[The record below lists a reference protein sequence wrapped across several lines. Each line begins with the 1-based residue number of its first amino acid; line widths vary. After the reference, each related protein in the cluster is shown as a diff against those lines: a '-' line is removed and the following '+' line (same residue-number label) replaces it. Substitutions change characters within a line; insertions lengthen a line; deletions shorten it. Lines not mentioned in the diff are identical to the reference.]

1 MDFGLAGKTAV
12 VTGGSSNIG
21 RAIAITLAKEGTN
34 TIIADIDEKS
44 GQKVADLIKSQ
55 GGKAKVIKCDV
66 TDYDSVQALVKAVL
80 DEFGAIDVWVNNVG
94 WDDFKYF
101 MDSKVHWEKII
112 DLNYRHYLNCMHA
125 VLPPMME
132 RKSGRI
138 INIGS
143 DAGRVGEFREA
154 VYSGCKAGVIG
165 LSKSVAKEVGRYGI
179 TINVVCPTATFPSP
193 EEMGEESMFTG
204 KDEDHNVAAIFPP
217 EALERLAKSHPLRR
231 TGTAQDTANAVV
243 FLASE
248 QANFITGQ
256 TLSVNGG
263 YSMM

>member
-44 GQKVADLIKSQ
+44 GQKVADLITSE
-55 GGKAKVIKCDV
+55 GGKAKVFKADV
-66 TDYDSVQALVKAVL
+66 TDYDSVQALAKAVL
-80 DEFGAIDVWVNNVG
+80 DEFGAIDIWVNNVG

-101 MDSKVHWEKII
+101 MDSKGHWEKII
-112 DLNYRHYLNCMHA
+112 DLNYRHYLNCMH
-125 VLPPMME
+125 VILPHMME
-132 RKSGRI
+132 KKGGRI
-138 INIGS
+138 INISS

-165 LSKSVAKEVGRYGI
+165 LTKAVAKEVGRFGI
-179 TINVVCPTATFPSP
+179 TINVVCPTATLPPP
-193 EEMGEESMFTG
+193 EEMGEGSMFSG
-204 KDEDHNVAAIFPP
+204 RDEDHNVAALFPA
-217 EALERLAKSHPLRR
+217 EALERLRKQHPLRR
-231 TGTAQDTANAVV
+231 IGTAQDTANAVV
-243 FLASE
+243 FMASE
-248 QANFITGQ
+248 QASFITGQ